1 MSRPFN
7 TKQKMINKR
16 ILLIDTEK
24 NVLSIYRTFL
34 EGEGYEVDIAMDEPS
49 ATDKVSNETF
59 AVVIAEL
66 YLKGKKTLDLLV
78 HIREAHPEIYI
89 VLVTATFLKSEGCE
103 EVIEAG
109 VDDYFTKPFSPHA
122 LLANIKKGLKRRDL
136 VLKNIQLEEKLTR
149 TPQSPFTESAN
160 TFANNVCDKHFF
172 DLKLQNE
179 ITRAKRYKHPLSII
193 QFAIREPDN
202 DKHCDQLDKGKISE
216 TLSSL
221 LPKITR
227 RTDVITQENG
237 NFALML
243 VETAIEGAKN
253 FSNRLKDEIVKSPLG
268 LENQILDEL
277 MDLLTIEYHSFPEQA
292 DYFQKWST
300 PKV

>member
-7 TKQKMINKR
+7 TKQNMINKR

-24 NVLSIYRTFL
+24 NVLSVYRTFL
-34 EGEGYEVDIAMDEPS
+34 EGEGYEVDIAMDERS
-49 ATDKVSNETF
+49 ALEKISNETF

-136 VLKNIQLEEKLTR
+136 VLKNIQLEEKLTL

-193 QFAIREPDN
+193 QFEIREPDN
-202 DKHCDQLDKGKISE
+202 DKRFDQLDKGKISE

-253 FSNRLKDEIVKSPLG
+253 FSNRLKDEIVKTPLG
-268 LENQILDEL
+268 QENQILDEL
-277 MDLLTIEYHSFPEQA
+277 MDLLTIEYHSFPDQA
-292 DYFQKWST
+292 DFFQKWST
-300 PKV
+300 TKV